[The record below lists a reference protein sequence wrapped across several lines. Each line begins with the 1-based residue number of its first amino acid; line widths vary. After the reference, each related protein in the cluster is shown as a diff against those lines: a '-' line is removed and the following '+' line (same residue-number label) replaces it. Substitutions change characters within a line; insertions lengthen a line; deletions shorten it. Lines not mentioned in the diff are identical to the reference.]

1 MRLSSQEV
9 RGLNGCRT
17 RRDRYDASRRRDE
30 RRELRGDDARF
41 RSVSTAGKGLECVRV
56 TCVPCGMTASDWWS
70 V

>member
-30 RRELRGDDARF
+30 RRDRWTVTRGPGR
-41 RSVSTAGKGLECVRV
+41 
-56 TCVPCGMTASDWWS
+56 
-70 V
+70 